1 MYRVYY
7 NYLLL
12 RGSSMQNIRDLIDMH
27 QPDGFQVNI
36 ILKNNLK
43 LNKYSTGKNC
53 K

>member
-1 MYRVYY
+1 MYM
-7 NYLLL
+7 

-27 QPDGFQVNI
+27 QPDDFQVNI

-43 LNKYSTGKNC
+43 LNKYSTGKNY